1 LKNRKCLKQA
11 TQRVEQFN
19 NLKTFRLLKIKPD
32 DNTDEEEKELQLYL
46 ANSTLHFIEKEFPV
60 QGDNKLQQQLKN
72 KYEQQIRK
80 LNKEILLHKKARYF
94 KRVLQPP
101 EPDNLL
107 TAKVEISK
115 FQREL
120 LIKLHKDGDFS
131 DTAIR
136 HVEREM
142 DIDELKLNTQLPKEE

>member
-1 LKNRKCLKQA
+1 MVGRKP
-11 TQRVEQFN
+11 E
-19 NLKTFRLLKIKPD
+19 
-32 DNTDEEEKELQLYL
+32 DNADEEERELQLYL
-46 ANSTLHFIEKEFPV
+46 ASSTLHYIENEFPV
-60 QGDNKLQQQLKN
+60 QGDNKLMQQLKN

-80 LNKEILLHKKARYF
+80 LNKEIQLHKRARYF
-94 KRVLQPP
+94 NYEVKPP

-107 TAKVEISK
+107 AAKLEISK

-136 HVEREM
+136 HIEREM
-142 DIDELKLNTQLPKEE
+142 DIDELKLNTQLTKE